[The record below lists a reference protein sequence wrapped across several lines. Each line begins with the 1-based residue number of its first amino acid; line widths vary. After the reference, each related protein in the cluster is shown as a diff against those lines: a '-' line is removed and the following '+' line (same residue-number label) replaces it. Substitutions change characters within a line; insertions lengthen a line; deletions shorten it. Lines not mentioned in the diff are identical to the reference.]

1 MHLGRARIHEHDRGA
16 GARQTVSHHD
26 TIVAGVN
33 GAMLGFAS
41 FFFASTLGER
51 LAKYTK
57 VMIAIGVITVLLAIA
72 GGFLFAAMYQS
83 VHA

>member
-1 MHLGRARIHEHDRGA
+1 MARCSG
-16 GARQTVSHHD
+16 
-26 TIVAGVN
+26 
-33 GAMLGFAS
+33 
-41 FFFASTLGER
+41 FFASTLGER

>member
-1 MHLGRARIHEHDRGA
+1 
-16 GARQTVSHHD
+16 
-26 TIVAGVN
+26 
-33 GAMLGFAS
+33 MLGFAS